1 MRAYVSIYNAVL
13 VERELEVLN
22 HELGLSGRRRL
33 PWPGTFCIVGR
44 ERVAMLYGGNGVS
57 DELELLADDD
67 YPGGYPDAVAA
78 DLAMFTPMRT
88 AARLLRERIRGY
100 LIVRHEFPE
109 PGLVSRIWRAWEA
122 LAHDEPEAGLR
133 RGRVVHWA
141 RLPHARV
148 GQTGRIQD

>member
-22 HELGLSGRRRL
+22 QELGLSGRRRL
-33 PWPGTFCIVGR
+33 TWPGTFCIVGR

-78 DLAMFTPMRT
+78 DLALFTPMRA
-88 AARLLRERIRGY
+88 AARRLRERIRGS

-109 PGLVSRIWRAWEA
+109 AGLVSRIWSAWES
-122 LAHDEPEAGLR
+122 LAQDGQEAGLR
-133 RGRVVHWA
+133 RDRTVRWA

-148 GQTGRIQD
+148 SQTGRIQD